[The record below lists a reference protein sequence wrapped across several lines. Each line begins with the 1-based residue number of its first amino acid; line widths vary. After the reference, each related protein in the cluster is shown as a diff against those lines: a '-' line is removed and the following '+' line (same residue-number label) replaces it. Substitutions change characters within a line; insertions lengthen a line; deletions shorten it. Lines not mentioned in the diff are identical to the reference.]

1 MEDTPAN
8 YNQANQRFEG
18 MQGGDGQINTSGDQN
33 NMTYDDEEEEDG
45 YGMHHAANQGS
56 DMDTDG
62 NQTGGGSKKRKG
74 KKKKPKVS
82 TVEILQP
89 TGREKNMAG
98 AYGGQAVGS
107 VRRPGIKY
115 DKKRLEGSKTFR
127 VNTAEEPKLRSKL

>member
-1 MEDTPAN
+1 MDSKMEDTPAN
-8 YNQANQRFEG
+8 YNDANQRFEG
-18 MQGGDGQINTSGDQN
+18 QQQQQQTSGDEQ
-33 NMTYDDEEEEDG
+33 YGEEDDF
-45 YGMHHAANQGS
+45 GMHHAAGNTSDDMAGSNQMGAQA
-56 DMDTDG
+56 
-62 NQTGGGSKKRKG
+62 NKKRKA

-115 DKKRLEGSKTFR
+115 DKDRLEGSKTFR